1 MHPQTS
7 LQNFPGKI
15 NVGTEKSNTMQEK
28 NIRWEKPYTAS
39 QGGISSCLCK
49 HCWGQWSFA
58 AVKQPQLRPET
69 AFILLL
75 SSMVSLP
82 AQVMY
87 PGNGQ
92 NALETNLCPGKSTSV
107 DSQLEKFT
115 SCFTRQEYISLHRA
129 HQHFSLTKSRGV
141 FSRCSMGVP
150 HVLLKSP
157 AMSQAGGGSEGCLAW
172 Q

>member
-1 MHPQTS
+1 MWEQKKA
-7 LQNFPGKI
+7 GK
-15 NVGTEKSNTMQEK
+15 NT
-28 NIRWEKPYTAS
+28 RWEKPYTAT

-58 AVKQPQLRPET
+58 AVKQPQLRSET

-92 NALETNLCPGKSTSV
+92 NALQTNLCPGKSTSV

-115 SCFTRQEYISLHRA
+115 SCFSKQEYITA
-129 HQHFSLTKSRGV
+129 WG
-141 FSRCSMGVP
+141 
-150 HVLLKSP
+150 SP
-157 AMSQAGGGSEGCLAW
+157 ALQSPRILGCVFKVLCGCPTGVAQVSSYDPSW
-172 Q
+172 RWI